1 MDLRQLRYFLAV
13 AESGAFSRAAER
25 AHIAQPALSAH
36 VARLEEELGVQLF
49 VRTSKGVELT
59 RAGSVLVDH
68 AHDLLRS
75 VQFAQDAVRNAS
87 EEVHGEIALGLPTT
101 VSIPLMLP
109 LLQQVRGAWPGI
121 ALRLVEG
128 HSGWLLEWL
137 QSGRLDA
144 AVLFGAAGTKGLAV
158 TPLLDEDLYLIARGT
173 RPEGTPDTATLAEAA
188 ALPLMLPAR
197 GHGLRTVIERAAAGA
212 ELQLNVAVE
221 IDALVSLKKAVAGGL
236 GWTILSYA
244 AVADEVARGELH
256 VRRIVAPAVA
266 RTVVLA
272 TRDERARGLARE
284 KVAEALKAQIVELV
298 NAGRWP
304 ARLRM

>member
-25 AHIAQPALSAH
+25 AHVAQPALSAH
-36 VARLEEELGVQLF
+36 VARLEEELGVKLF

-68 AHDLLRS
+68 AHDLVRS

-101 VSIPLMLP
+101 VSIPLMVP
-109 LLQQVRGAWPGI
+109 LLQQVRGAWPGVS
-121 ALRLVEG
+121 LRMVEG

-137 QSGRLDA
+137 QAGRLDA
-144 AVLFGAAGTKGLAV
+144 AVLFGVAGSKGL
-158 TPLLDEDLYLIARGT
+158 TISPLLDEDLYLVARGP
-173 RPEGTPDTATLAEAA
+173 RAEGTPETVPLAELVS
-188 ALPLMLPAR
+188 LPLMLPAR
-197 GHGLRTVIERAAAGA
+197 GHGLRSVIERAAAAA
-212 ELQLNVAVE
+212 ELQLDVAVE
-221 IDALVSLKKAVAGGL
+221 IDALVSLKKAVAAGL
-236 GWTILSYA
+236 GWTILSHA

-256 VRRIVAPAVA
+256 VRRIVSPSVA

-272 TRDERARGLARE
+272 TRAERPRGLARE

-298 NAGRWP
+298 NGGRWP